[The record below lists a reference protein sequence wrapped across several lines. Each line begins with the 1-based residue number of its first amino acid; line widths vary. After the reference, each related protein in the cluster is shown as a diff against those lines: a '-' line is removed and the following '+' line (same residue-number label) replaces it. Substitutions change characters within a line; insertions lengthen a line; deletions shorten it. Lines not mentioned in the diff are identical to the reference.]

1 MITLYVREHG
11 THNRGYSFDFIADL
25 DNYTSKAELLEDLY
39 EYTRKQLERN
49 GITDYNDEM
58 EEWLITDWEFEN
70 DDLRMRFNEYADIQK
85 LIDRNEELNQLTEF
99 DIKLLSAYVSETG
112 ETFENTL
119 EKVKDS
125 DIYYFEGNME
135 DWAYE
140 MVEEGLF
147 GEINE
152 RIINYIDY
160 EKLARDI
167 SMDGYIYSEKY
178 NLSFNYC

>member
-25 DNYTSKAELLEDLY
+25 DNYTSEADLLEDLY

-49 GITDYNDEM
+49 DLEDNEEM

-70 DDLRMRFNEYADIQK
+70 EDFKMIIGEYSSIK
-85 LIDRNEELNQLTEF
+85 RLIEINEEVNSLNDIE
-99 DIKLLSAYVSETG
+99 IKLLSAYINETG
-112 ETFENTL
+112 GNLMETI

>member
-1 MITLYVREHG
+1 
-11 THNRGYSFDFIADL
+11 
-25 DNYTSKAELLEDLY
+25 
-39 EYTRKQLERN
+39 
-49 GITDYNDEM
+49 
-58 EEWLITDWEFEN
+58 
-70 DDLRMRFNEYADIQK
+70 
-85 LIDRNEELNQLTEF
+85 
-99 DIKLLSAYVSETG
+99 
-112 ETFENTL
+112 
-119 EKVKDS
+119 
-125 DIYYFEGNME
+125 ME

>member
-25 DNYTSKAELLEDLY
+25 DNYTSEADLLEDLY

-49 GITDYNDEM
+49 DLEDNEEM

-70 DDLRMRFNEYADIQK
+70 EDFKMIIGEYSSIK
-85 LIDRNEELNQLTEF
+85 RLIEINEEVNSLNDIE
-99 DIKLLSAYVSETG
+99 IKLLSAYINETG
-112 ETFENTL
+112 GNLMETI
-119 EKVKDS
+119 EKIKNS

-167 SMDGYIYSEKY
+167 SMDGYIYSERF